1 MLSAD
6 DDKPVGKSGQ
16 RNRKTE
22 QSGKTGQRS
31 RKSAQKQSTKPAQ
44 LDSAQEQSAKEQS
57 AQMPVAQ
64 EPVAQEPVAQEL
76 VVQQQA
82 NEQASTPIASS
93 ESDAQVSAPVT
104 STESYSIE
112 SALTDTD
119 QVGSVASADQL
130 RVAQEQVKEQVKD
143 EVSAPLVLRESSP
156 ASGTRANTDQVGSV
170 VSVGSVASS
179 PVVPVSFQS
188 LAKAYEDYARK
199 SLDQARVLFEKLAHV
214 RSLDKALELQ
224 TDFVKHAC
232 ETFMTDSQKI
242 LDLHQGLA
250 RQRFSYLEGIVAMMA
265 PIAFIPRALRN

>member
-44 LDSAQEQSAKEQS
+44 LDG
-57 AQMPVAQ
+57 AQ

-76 VVQQQA
+76 LVQQQA

-93 ESDAQVSAPVT
+93 ESDAQVSAPVM

-119 QVGSVASADQL
+119 QFGSVASAEQL
-130 RVAQEQVKEQVKD
+130 QVAQEQVKEQVKE
-143 EVSAPLVLRESSP
+143 EVSAPLILRESSP
-156 ASGTRANTDQVGSV
+156 ATGTRANTDQVGPV

-179 PVVPVSFQS
+179 TTVPISFHS

-199 SLDQARVLFEKLAHV
+199 SLEQTRVLFEKLVHA

-224 TDFVKHAC
+224 TDFVKRAC

-250 RQRFSYLEGIVAMMA
+250 RQRFAYLEGVAAMMA
-265 PIAFIPRALRN
+265 PIAFIPRALRY

>member
-44 LDSAQEQSAKEQS
+44 LDGAQEQSAK
-57 AQMPVAQ
+57 

-93 ESDAQVSAPVT
+93 ESDAQVSAPVM

-119 QVGSVASADQL
+119 QFGSVASAEQL
-130 RVAQEQVKEQVKD
+130 QVAQEQVKEQVKE
-143 EVSAPLVLRESSP
+143 EVSAPLIFRESSP

-179 PVVPVSFQS
+179 TTVPISFHS

-199 SLDQARVLFEKLAHV
+199 SLEQTRVLFEKLVHA

-224 TDFVKHAC
+224 TDFVKGAC

-250 RQRFSYLEGIVAMMA
+250 RQRFAYLEGVAAMMA
-265 PIAFIPRALRN
+265 PIAFIPRALRY

>member
-44 LDSAQEQSAKEQS
+44 LDGAQEQSAKERS
-57 AQMPVAQ
+57 
-64 EPVAQEPVAQEL
+64 AQEPVAQEL
-76 VVQQQA
+76 LVQELPVQQQA

-93 ESDAQVSAPVT
+93 ESDAQVSAPVM
-104 STESYSIE
+104 STEGYSIE

-119 QVGSVASADQL
+119 QVGSVASAEQL
-130 RVAQEQVKEQVKD
+130 QVAQEQVKEQVKE
-143 EVSAPLVLRESSP
+143 EVSAPLILRESSS
-156 ASGTRANTDQVGSV
+156 ASGTRANPDQVGSV

-179 PVVPVSFQS
+179 TTVPISFHS
-188 LAKAYEDYARK
+188 LAKAYEDYAKK
-199 SLDQARVLFEKLAHV
+199 SLEQTRVLFEKLVHA

-224 TDFVKHAC
+224 TDFVKRAC

-250 RQRFSYLEGIVAMMA
+250 KQRFAYLEGVVAMMA
-265 PIAFIPRALRN
+265 PIAFIPRALRY

>member
-44 LDSAQEQSAKEQS
+44 LDG
-57 AQMPVAQ
+57 AQ

-76 VVQQQA
+76 LVQQQA

-93 ESDAQVSAPVT
+93 ESDAQVSAPVM

-119 QVGSVASADQL
+119 QFGSVASAEQL
-130 RVAQEQVKEQVKD
+130 QVAQEQVKEQVKE
-143 EVSAPLVLRESSP
+143 EVSAPLILRESSP
-156 ASGTRANTDQVGSV
+156 ATGTRANTDQGGSV

-179 PVVPVSFQS
+179 TTVPISFHS

-199 SLDQARVLFEKLAHV
+199 SLEQTRVLFEKLVHA

-224 TDFVKHAC
+224 TDFVKRAC

-250 RQRFSYLEGIVAMMA
+250 RQRFAYLEGVVAMMA
-265 PIAFIPRALRN
+265 PIAFGPRALRN

>member
-44 LDSAQEQSAKEQS
+44 LDG
-57 AQMPVAQ
+57 AQ

-76 VVQQQA
+76 LVQQQA

-93 ESDAQVSAPVT
+93 ESDAQVSAPVM

-119 QVGSVASADQL
+119 QFGSVASAEQL
-130 RVAQEQVKEQVKD
+130 QVAQEQVKEQV
-143 EVSAPLVLRESSP
+143 SAPLIFRESSP

-179 PVVPVSFQS
+179 TTVPISFHS

-199 SLDQARVLFEKLAHV
+199 SLEQTRVLFEKLVHA

-224 TDFVKHAC
+224 TDFVKRAC

-250 RQRFSYLEGIVAMMA
+250 RQRFAYLEGVAAMMA
-265 PIAFIPRALRN
+265 PIAFIPRALRY

>member
-44 LDSAQEQSAKEQS
+44 LDG
-57 AQMPVAQ
+57 
-64 EPVAQEPVAQEL
+64 AQEPVAQEL
-76 VVQQQA
+76 LVQQQA

-93 ESDAQVSAPVT
+93 ESDAQVSAPVM

-119 QVGSVASADQL
+119 QFGSVASAEQL
-130 RVAQEQVKEQVKD
+130 QVAQEQVKEQVKE
-143 EVSAPLVLRESSP
+143 EVSAPLIFRESSP

-179 PVVPVSFQS
+179 TTVPISFHS

-199 SLDQARVLFEKLAHV
+199 SLEQTRVLFEKLVHA

-224 TDFVKHAC
+224 TDFVKRAC

-250 RQRFSYLEGIVAMMA
+250 KQRFAYLEGVAAMMA
-265 PIAFIPRALRN
+265 PIAFIPRALRY